1 MKTLVIGAAI
11 VDMVMQVDRI
21 PKSGEDIIG
30 KDTKVMV
37 GGCAYNVASTMHNL
51 DCDHDLCVPV
61 GNGMYASIV
70 RKKLLENGYPILIQD
85 DTDDNGFC
93 LCLVEKNGE
102 RTFITVQGVEGNF
115 KTSWFDTLD
124 MNDYD
129 NIYLAGYQVCD
140 HNGSVVAQWMR
151 TLENKTIY
159 FAPGPVICD
168 IDPETM
174 TQLMK
179 LNPILH
185 LNEKELFDFT
195 KETDLDTAL
204 HTLYR
209 KNHNLIIVTLGSR
222 GAAYYDGTHITTIPS
237 VPVSVVDTIG
247 AGDSHI
253 GAIISGISK
262 GLSIQDSIKTANKV
276 SACIVGIQG
285 AVITK
290 EDFNK
295 RMEEQQNEQN

>member
-21 PKSGEDIIG
+21 PKSGEDVIG

>member
-21 PKSGEDIIG
+21 PKSGEDVIG

-253 GAIISGISK
+253 GAIFSGISK

>member
-21 PKSGEDIIG
+21 PKSGEDVIG

-85 DTDDNGFC
+85 DKDDNGFC

-168 IDPETM
+168 IDPKTM

-295 RMEEQQNEQN
+295 RMEEQQNE

>member
-1 MKTLVIGAAI
+1 
-11 VDMVMQVDRI
+11 MVMQVDRI
-21 PKSGEDIIG
+21 PKSGEDVIG

>member
-1 MKTLVIGAAI
+1 
-11 VDMVMQVDRI
+11 
-21 PKSGEDIIG
+21 
-30 KDTKVMV
+30 
-37 GGCAYNVASTMHNL
+37 
-51 DCDHDLCVPV
+51 
-61 GNGMYASIV
+61 MYASIV

-174 TQLMK
+174 TQLME

-222 GAAYYDGTHITTIPS
+222 GAAYYDGTHIPTFPS

-276 SACIVGIQG
+276 SACIVGVQG
-285 AVITK
+285 AVMTK

>member
-21 PKSGEDIIG
+21 PKSGEDVIG

-115 KTSWFDTLD
+115 KTSWFDELD

-140 HNGSVVAQWMR
+140 HNGSVVAQWLR

>member
-21 PKSGEDIIG
+21 PKSGEDAIG

>member
-21 PKSGEDIIG
+21 PKSGEDVIG

-174 TQLMK
+174 TKLMK

-295 RMEEQQNEQN
+295 RMEEQQNE

>member
-21 PKSGEDIIG
+21 PKSGEDVIG

-253 GAIISGISK
+253 GAIISSISK

>member
-21 PKSGEDIIG
+21 PKSGEDVIG
-30 KDTKVMV
+30 KDAKVMV

-115 KTSWFDTLD
+115 KTSWFDELD
-124 MNDYD
+124 MNDYE
-129 NIYLAGYQVCD
+129 NIYLTGYQVCD
-140 HNGSVVAQWMR
+140 HNGRVVAQWLK

-174 TQLMK
+174 TQLMER
-179 LNPILH
+179 NPILH

-222 GAAYYDGTHITTIPS
+222 GAAYYDGTHTTTIPS
-237 VPVSVVDTIG
+237 VPVNVVDTIG

-276 SACIVGIQG
+276 SACIVGVQG

>member
-21 PKSGEDIIG
+21 PKSGEDVIG

-209 KNHNLIIVTLGSR
+209 KNHNLIIMTLGSR

-237 VPVSVVDTIG
+237 IPVSVVDTIG

-276 SACIVGIQG
+276 SACIVGVQG
-285 AVITK
+285 AVMTK

>member
-21 PKSGEDIIG
+21 PKSGEDVIG

-61 GNGMYASIV
+61 GNGMHASIV

-115 KTSWFDTLD
+115 KTSWFDELD

-140 HNGSVVAQWMR
+140 HNGSVVAQWLR

-276 SACIVGIQG
+276 SACIVGVQG

>member
-21 PKSGEDIIG
+21 PKSGEDVIG

-61 GNGMYASIV
+61 GNGMHASIV

-140 HNGSVVAQWMR
+140 HNGTVVAQWLR

-174 TQLMK
+174 TQLMER
-179 LNPILH
+179 NPILH

-276 SACIVGIQG
+276 SACIVGVQG
-285 AVITK
+285 AVMTK

>member
-21 PKSGEDIIG
+21 PKSGEDVIG

-70 RKKLLENGYPILIQD
+70 RKNLLENGYPILIQD

>member
-21 PKSGEDIIG
+21 PKSSEDVIG
-30 KDTKVMV
+30 KDAKVMV
-37 GGCAYNVASTMHNL
+37 GGCAYNVANTMHNL

-174 TQLMK
+174 TQLME

-237 VPVSVVDTIG
+237 IPVSVVDTIG

>member
-1 MKTLVIGAAI
+1 
-11 VDMVMQVDRI
+11 
-21 PKSGEDIIG
+21 
-30 KDTKVMV
+30 
-37 GGCAYNVASTMHNL
+37 
-51 DCDHDLCVPV
+51 
-61 GNGMYASIV
+61 
-70 RKKLLENGYPILIQD
+70 
-85 DTDDNGFC
+85 
-93 LCLVEKNGE
+93 
-102 RTFITVQGVEGNF
+102 
-115 KTSWFDTLD
+115 

>member
-21 PKSGEDIIG
+21 PKSGEDVIG

-276 SACIVGIQG
+276 SACIVEIQG

>member
-21 PKSGEDIIG
+21 PKSGEDVIG

-51 DCDHDLCVPV
+51 DCDHDLSVPV

-295 RMEEQQNEQN
+295 RMEEQQNE

>member
-21 PKSGEDIIG
+21 PKSGEDVIG

-102 RTFITVQGVEGNF
+102 RTFITVQGVDGNF

>member
-21 PKSGEDIIG
+21 PKSGEDVIG

-129 NIYLAGYQVCD
+129 KIYLAGYQVCD

>member
-21 PKSGEDIIG
+21 PKSGEDVIG

-179 LNPILH
+179 LNPLLH

>member
-11 VDMVMQVDRI
+11 VDMVMQVNRI
-21 PKSGEDIIG
+21 PKSGEDVIG
-30 KDTKVMV
+30 KDAKVMV

-140 HNGSVVAQWMR
+140 HNGSVVAQWLR

-195 KETDLDTAL
+195 SA
-204 HTLYR
+204 
-209 KNHNLIIVTLGSR
+209 
-222 GAAYYDGTHITTIPS
+222 S
-237 VPVSVVDTIG
+237 V
-247 AGDSHI
+247 
-253 GAIISGISK
+253 
-262 GLSIQDSIKTANKV
+262 
-276 SACIVGIQG
+276 
-285 AVITK
+285 
-290 EDFNK
+290 
-295 RMEEQQNEQN
+295 

>member
-21 PKSGEDIIG
+21 PKSGEDVIG

-61 GNGMYASIV
+61 GNGMHASIV
-70 RKKLLENGYPILIQD
+70 HKKLLENGYPILIHD

-115 KTSWFDTLD
+115 KTSWFDELN

-140 HNGSVVAQWMR
+140 HNGSVVAQWLK
-151 TLENKTIY
+151 TLDNKTIY

-168 IDPETM
+168 IEPETM
-174 TQLMK
+174 TQLMER
-179 LNPILH
+179 NPILH

-209 KNHNLIIVTLGSR
+209 KNHNFIIVTLGSR
-222 GAAYYDGTHITTIPS
+222 GAAYYDGTHTTTIPS
-237 VPVSVVDTIG
+237 VPVNVVDTIG

-276 SACIVGIQG
+276 SACIVGVQG

>member
-21 PKSGEDIIG
+21 PKSGEDVIG

-204 HTLYR
+204 HTVYR

-295 RMEEQQNEQN
+295 RMEEQQNE

>member
-21 PKSGEDIIG
+21 PKSGEDVIG

-204 HTLYR
+204 HTLFR

-295 RMEEQQNEQN
+295 RMEEQQNE

>member
-21 PKSGEDIIG
+21 PKSGEDVIG

-209 KNHNLIIVTLGSR
+209 KNHNLIIMTLGSR

-237 VPVSVVDTIG
+237 IPVSVVDTIG

-295 RMEEQQNEQN
+295 RMEEQQNE

>member
-21 PKSGEDIIG
+21 PKSGEDVIG

-115 KTSWFDTLD
+115 KTSWFDELD
-124 MNDYD
+124 MNDYE
-129 NIYLAGYQVCD
+129 NIYLTGYQVCD
-140 HNGSVVAQWMR
+140 HNGSVVAQWLK

-174 TQLMK
+174 TQLMER
-179 LNPILH
+179 NPILH

-222 GAAYYDGTHITTIPS
+222 GAAYYDGTHTTTIPS
-237 VPVSVVDTIG
+237 VPVNVVDTIG

-276 SACIVGIQG
+276 SACIVGVQG

>member
-21 PKSGEDIIG
+21 PKSGEDVIG

-159 FAPGPVICD
+159 FAPCPVICD

-295 RMEEQQNEQN
+295 RMEEQQNE

>member
-21 PKSGEDIIG
+21 PKSGEDVIG
-30 KDTKVMV
+30 KDTTVMV

>member
-37 GGCAYNVASTMHNL
+37 GGCAYNVASTMRNL
-51 DCDHDLCVPV
+51 NCDHDLCVPI
-61 GNGMYASIV
+61 GNGMHASIV
-70 RKKLLENGYPILIQD
+70 REKLLETGYPILIQD
-85 DTDDNGFC
+85 ETDDNGFC

-115 KTSWFDTLD
+115 KSGWFDTLN
-124 MNDYD
+124 MKDYN
-129 NIYLAGYQVCD
+129 NIYLAGYQVCG
-140 HNGSVVAQWMR
+140 HNGSIVAQWLQ
-151 TLENKTIY
+151 TLGKKNLY

-168 IDPETM
+168 IDPQTM
-174 TQLMK
+174 TQLME

-195 KETDLDTAL
+195 KETDLGAAL
-204 HTLYR
+204 HTLYQ

-222 GAAYYDGTHITTIPS
+222 GAAYYDGTSPITIPS
-237 VPVSVVDTIG
+237 VPANVVDTIG

-253 GAIISGISK
+253 GAIISCISE
-262 GLSIQDSIKTANKV
+262 GMNIQDSIQTANKV
-276 SACIVGIQG
+276 SACIVGVQG
-285 AVITK
+285 AVISKK
-290 EDFNK
+290 EWK
-295 RMEEQQNEQN
+295 KHMEGKQNEQN

>member
-21 PKSGEDIIG
+21 PKSGEDVIG

-276 SACIVGIQG
+276 SACIVGIHG

-295 RMEEQQNEQN
+295 RMEEQQNE

>member
-21 PKSGEDIIG
+21 PKSGEDVIG

-151 TLENKTIY
+151 TMENKTIY

-295 RMEEQQNEQN
+295 RMEEQQNE

>member
-21 PKSGEDIIG
+21 PKSGEDVIG

-253 GAIISGISK
+253 GSIIAGISK

-295 RMEEQQNEQN
+295 RMEEQQNE

>member
-21 PKSGEDIIG
+21 PKSGEDVIG

-237 VPVSVVDTIG
+237 IPVSVVDTIG

-295 RMEEQQNEQN
+295 RMEEQQNE

>member
-21 PKSGEDIIG
+21 PKSGEDVIG

-51 DCDHDLCVPV
+51 DCDHDLCVPL
-61 GNGMYASIV
+61 GNGMHASIV

-115 KTSWFDTLD
+115 KTSWFDELD

-140 HNGSVVAQWMR
+140 HNGSVVAQWLK

-174 TQLMK
+174 AQLMERS
-179 LNPILH
+179 PILH

-204 HTLYR
+204 HTLYQ

-237 VPVSVVDTIG
+237 VPVSIVDTIG

-276 SACIVGIQG
+276 SACIVGVQG

>member
-1 MKTLVIGAAI
+1 MCIR
-11 VDMVMQVDRI
+11 DRQVDRI
-21 PKSGEDIIG
+21 PKSGEDVIG

-295 RMEEQQNEQN
+295 RMEEQQNE